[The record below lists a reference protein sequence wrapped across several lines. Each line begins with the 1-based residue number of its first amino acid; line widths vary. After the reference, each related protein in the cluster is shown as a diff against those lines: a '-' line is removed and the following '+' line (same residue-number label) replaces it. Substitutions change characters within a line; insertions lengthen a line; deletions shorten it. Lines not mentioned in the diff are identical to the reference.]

1 MDSFSWASVSQA
13 AGLAGGSAVV
23 SDRRGG
29 GLLPPPTL
37 GLQLPAS
44 VGLEHFM
51 DPGLVQLAV
60 RSSCFAAA
68 NGAPTPSPSYITSEE
83 HPLQATTGSGNG
95 EPGFGGGSGGV
106 YDDAPIAEA
115 CSSRAPE
122 PDSSSKKRK
131 RPNAAQDVLGM
142 IGTDQD
148 QGMASNASVN
158 SSNERGEDD
167 AKAKGKEDTP
177 PATRKKKG
185 KGASAANDESESY
198 IHIRA
203 RKGQATNRHSL
214 AERLR
219 REKISERMKLL
230 QDLVPGC
237 TKVTGKAVM
246 LDEIIN
252 YVQSL
257 QRQVEFLSM
266 KLAAVNPQLGLNI
279 KQLLSKDLFRTP
291 SAPSSSSTHLG
302 FSFSHEMMP
311 KLPPLSRSGVLPG
324 GVHGLANSDGFRTAM
339 EEQLNGK
346 DSIEEHVSQPLQQMP
361 LTLDGSF
368 HNAAQTA
375 VYGAIVGPEHLGM
388 RSVQDAF
395 HM

>member
-1 MDSFSWASVSQA
+1 MDSFAWASVSQA

-23 SDRRGG
+23 SDGRGG

-37 GLQLPAS
+37 GLQLPARA
-44 VGLEHFM
+44 GLEHFM
-51 DPGLVQLAV
+51 DPGLVQLAM
-60 RSSCFAAA
+60 RFSCFAAA
-68 NGAPTPSPSYITSEE
+68 NGAPTAIPSYITSEE
-83 HPLQATTGSGNG
+83 HPLQPTTGSGNG
-95 EPGFGGGSGGV
+95 EPGFGGGG
-106 YDDAPIAEA
+106 DAPSAEA

-122 PDSSSKKRK
+122 ADSNSKKRK
-131 RPNAAQDVLGM
+131 RSNESQDVLGM

-148 QGMASNASVN
+148 QGMASVD
-158 SSNERGEDD
+158 SSKERGEDD
-167 AKAKGKEDTP
+167 AKGKEETP
-177 PATRKKKG
+177 PVTRKKKG
-185 KGASAANDESESY
+185 KGASAADDESESY
-198 IHIRA
+198 IHVRA

-279 KQLLSKDLFRTP
+279 KQLLSKDLFRAP

-302 FSFSHEMMP
+302 FSISHEMMP
-311 KLPPLSRSGVLPG
+311 KLPPLSRSGMLPG
-324 GVHGLANSDGFRTAM
+324 GVHGLTNPDGFRTAM
-339 EEQLNGK
+339 EEQQNGK
-346 DSIEEHVSQPLQQMP
+346 DSIGDHVSQPLEQMP

-368 HNAAQTA
+368 HHNAAQTA
-375 VYGAIVGPEHLGM
+375 VYGAIVGPEHLSM
-388 RSVQDAF
+388 RSVQDGF